1 MLAESSRSQPPFEK
15 RLDDYLYALNE
26 RDDFAM
32 SIIFFHGPCNDGEE
46 TANLYFRD
54 WVSICQNASGV
65 EVLWPTAWLAED
77 VPGARIFSATYD
89 LSLKV
94 TSREGRQDYYLIGE
108 NLLGSIFLHAQDY
121 EMWSKPV
128 VLVGHSLG
136 GIVIKELLLQAH
148 RNVAG
153 SGGYDKGR
161 VKQFL
166 DNIIL
171 IYYYSTP
178 HSGMSLRVEG
188 ESGGPL
194 SLTCTPSR
202 IWKNARFLNVY
213 LSRLQ
218 QEFRQM
224 SSLYR
229 IDDKRWRKATI
240 GETSMT
246 KWDLEGIHKVL
257 VPEGSWRGEDCDSY
271 MTADADH
278 FSVCKP
284 TSKTSNN
291 YIDLLSQIEACHYQ
305 LRITQH
311 VREAITSVIVSR
323 ETSLKKLPSLDLA
336 SLVDLKEQLPCYPA
350 TALHSQV
357 ITQHS
362 RSRLPP
368 IEGNINWYRFH
379 RTLARLNARAGL

>member
-1 MLAESSRSQPPFEK
+1 MTSIYPTFKGFQQKYRGVRSSSQYTLGVVRWNENVRSITMLAERSRSQPPFEK

-46 TANLYFRD
+46 IANMYFRD
-54 WVSICQNASGV
+54 WVSICQNDSGV

-128 VLVGHSLG
+128 VL
-136 GIVIKELLLQAH
+136 
-148 RNVAG
+148 
-153 SGGYDKGR
+153 
-161 VKQFL
+161 
-166 DNIIL
+166 
-171 IYYYSTP
+171 
-178 HSGMSLRVEG
+178 
-188 ESGGPL
+188 
-194 SLTCTPSR
+194 
-202 IWKNARFLNVY
+202 
-213 LSRLQ
+213 
-218 QEFRQM
+218 
-224 SSLYR
+224 
-229 IDDKRWRKATI
+229 
-240 GETSMT
+240 
-246 KWDLEGIHKVL
+246 DLEGIHKVL